1 MENGYTADGF
11 NGRRLNPNS
20 ARNAAAITEATIR
33 SVATN
38 RGPFSKYTSDIREE
52 RSL

>member
-1 MENGYTADGF
+1 MENGYASDGF

-20 ARNAAAITEATIR
+20 ARNAATITEAAIK

-38 RGPFSKYTSDIREE
+38 RGPFLEYTRDVRG
-52 RSL
+52 